1 MDNLETCVGGKELI
15 ALMHLVC
22 KPGARIVKGYTC
34 EYEKGVLKP
43 LEPVELH
50 EGEEV
55 IVSVERK
62 IAHGLAELVE
72 SLRKETPKVDNPERL
87 LEEMRK

>member
-1 MDNLETCVGGKELI
+1 MSKVI
-15 ALMHLVC
+15 RV
-22 KPGARIVKGYTC
+22 R
-34 EYEKGVLKP
+34 YENGVLKP
-43 LEPVELH
+43 LEPVELQ

-62 IAHGLAELVE
+62 VVHGLAELVE
-72 SLRKETPKVDNPERL
+72 NLRKETPKVDNPERL